1 MTEDEKNDLAFLR
14 DGYLQAR
21 FRYRPTALHTL
32 LLAEAPPEALDRY
45 FYYEDVKRQDSL
57 FLEIMGVLYPR
68 EKEAYLKG
76 GRRTEDKAA
85 LLRRFQGDGFW
96 LWNFY
101 PLPASLVT
109 ESDAVLLERLFEDLR
124 QYVPK
129 QTPLILI
136 KASVYDTCY
145 APLRDAGYRVANE
158 RLPFPGSGQ
167 QGVFREGFR
176 RALDY

>member
-1 MTEDEKNDLAFLR
+1 MSHNDDLVFLQ
-14 DGYLQAR
+14 DIYEGAR
-21 FRYRPTALHTL
+21 HRYRPAQLRSI
-32 LLAEAPPEALDRY
+32 LLAEAPPENLERF

-68 EKEAYLKG
+68 QKEAYLKAKRPAEG
-76 GRRTEDKAA
+76 KTE

-101 PLPASLVT
+101 PLPASLT
-109 ESDAVLLERLFEDLR
+109 TDPDAVLLQRLFAQLR
-124 QYVPK
+124 RYASFE
-129 QTPLILI
+129 THIILI

-145 APLRDAGYRVANE
+145 GPLTDAGYRVAPE
-158 RLPFPGSGQ
+158 RLPYPGSGQ

-176 RALDY
+176 RALRE